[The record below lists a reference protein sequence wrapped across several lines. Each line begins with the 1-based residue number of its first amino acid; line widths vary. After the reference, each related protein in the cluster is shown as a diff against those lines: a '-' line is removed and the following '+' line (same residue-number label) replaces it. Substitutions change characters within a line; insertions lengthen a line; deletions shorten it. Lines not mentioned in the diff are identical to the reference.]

1 MTFSDSQVELL
12 SAKLDGAVVRTRSQ
26 GGRDLSYIE
35 GWWAITEA
43 NRIFGF
49 GEWTSEV
56 ESLQCVVNATQGSP
70 NYQGGRE
77 GYLVAY
83 TAHVIVTVG
92 DQRHG
97 DYGYGQG
104 IDFNGNVGQA
114 HESAVKEAVTDGLKR
129 ALRHW
134 GSPFGLALY
143 DKDQREVERAPAGKP
158 APGRRDAPAD
168 SDGVIPDSGRA
179 MCHRHQAEWFKK
191 GKMKSYAHPI
201 DDSGS
206 WCDMTRVLSEQL
218 GDIVD
223 RGAITNDEIGA
234 IITGLYGVGAAFGT
248 LQPAQQL
255 AIVAE
260 VSEATEKNDDDSL
273 EF

>member
-1 MTFSDSQVELL
+1 MTFSDNQVELL
-12 SAKLDGAVVRTRSQ
+12 SAKLDGSVVKTREQS
-26 GGRDLSYIE
+26 GRELSYIE
-35 GWWAITEA
+35 GWHAIAEA

-56 ESLQCVVNATQGSP
+56 ESLQCVVNTAQGTH
-70 NYQGGRE
+70 NFKGE
-77 GYLVAY
+77 TGYLIAY
-83 TAHVIVTVG
+83 TAHVVVTVG

-104 IDFNGNVGQA
+104 IDYGNVGPA

-168 SDGVIPDSGRA
+168 SDGVITDSGRA
-179 MCHRHQAEWFKK
+179 MCPIHQAEWFKK

-218 GDIVD
+218 GAIVE
-223 RGAITNDEIGA
+223 RGAITNAEIGA
-234 IITGLYGVGAAFGT
+234 VITGLYGAGAAFGG